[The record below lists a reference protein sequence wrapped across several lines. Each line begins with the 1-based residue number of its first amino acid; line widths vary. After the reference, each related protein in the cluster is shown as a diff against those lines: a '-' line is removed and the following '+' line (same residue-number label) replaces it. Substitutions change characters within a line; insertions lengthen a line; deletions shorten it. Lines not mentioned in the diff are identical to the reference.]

1 MKKIVLLLSIIVM
14 CIFTLSCVNDIQ
26 PDYNND
32 TQSKVSNR
40 SAQNKGGFDLK
51 PFIDVSDPKING
63 FDITES
69 DFEFL
74 VSGIYRNKGGSSI
87 NFSKDNI
94 VRINIPNTVVDGKE
108 YSNIFIEYEW
118 KIQAASK
125 NLVYLCPV
133 SKASLK
139 VSSNAQSIDVDK
151 FFPFISMYGFG
162 EGRIEVSKHLDN
174 ISALPKG
181 TYWKK

>member
-1 MKKIVLLLSIIVM
+1 MKKIILLLSITVM
-14 CIFTLSCVNDIQ
+14 SIFTVSCVNDIQ
-26 PDYNND
+26 PDYHND
-32 TQSKVSNR
+32 TENKISNR
-40 SAQNKGGFDLK
+40 SADNKGGFDLK

-69 DFEFL
+69 DFKFL
-74 VSGIYRNKGGSSI
+74 VSGVYRNINGSSI

-94 VRINIPNTVVDGKE
+94 VRINIPDTVVDSKE

-118 KIQAASK
+118 RIKAASK
-125 NLVYLCPV
+125 NLVYIYPV
-133 SKASLK
+133 SKESLK
-139 VSSNAQSIDVDK
+139 VSSNAQNIDVDK
-151 FFPFISMYGFG
+151 FFPYVSMYGFG